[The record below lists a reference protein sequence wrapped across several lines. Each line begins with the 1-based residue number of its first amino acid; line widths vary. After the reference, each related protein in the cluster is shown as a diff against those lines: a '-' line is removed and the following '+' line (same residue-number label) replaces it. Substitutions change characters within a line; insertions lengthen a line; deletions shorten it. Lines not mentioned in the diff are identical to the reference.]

1 MIATEHVTGEERGG
15 YVYSELRSESGSLL
29 GTRLSHKVKV
39 KDGDTFDVS
48 HWKRDTR
55 GRTPLGEAT
64 CGEASSA
71 EPAGRGAK
79 PKRPSLRGGDGHQ
92 GVS

>member
-1 MIATEHVTGEERGG
+1 MIATEHIVGEERGG
-15 YVYSELRSESGSLL
+15 YVYSELRSESGALL
-29 GTRLSHKVKV
+29 ATRMSHKTKV

-48 HWKRDTR
+48 HWSRDTLR
-55 GRTPLGEAT
+55 RTPLGEVSH
-64 CGEASSA
+64 EEVAST
-71 EPAGRGAK
+71 ERVAGGAK